1 MLNPYASQL
10 GDLDP
15 LEVIAATPAKL
26 RALMDAIGGERAE
39 QPRAPGKWSAREI
52 VCHLA
57 DCEVGNRTPHPPA
70 CSRRAGGLSLVIP
83 TRPAGVGAMVRRGP
97 KGLSQFNVRQN
108 ATVCIRGEPLS
119 AGSPAGRDFSAAA
132 RNSSQVLAHS
142 RVTLLFF
149 RPRLGEM
156 LQDAGQ
162 PQHGGRA
169 GRVLRPGPRLAI
181 GTTRFCAAQHV

>member
-1 MLNPYASQL
+1 MFLLPGTSSCMQQASRRTFARYSYQARRRWCYGQARSL
-10 GDLDP
+10 GDCPSPTCDKMRRF
-15 LEVIAATPAKL
+15 VS
-26 RALMDAIGGERAE
+26 AE
-39 QPRAPGKWSAREI
+39 NPCRPGRPRDG
-52 VCHLA
+52 
-57 DCEVGNRTPHPPA
+57 
-70 CSRRAGGLSLVIP
+70 
-83 TRPAGVGAMVRRGP
+83 
-97 KGLSQFNVRQN
+97 
-108 ATVCIRGEPLS
+108 
-119 AGSPAGRDFSAAA
+119 DFSAAA

-181 GTTRFCAAQHV
+181 GTTRFCAAQHVFRGEGGPRRQAGPAARGQISPQATDIAINSSKETD

>member
-1 MLNPYASQL
+1 LPIMSPPRLPRSPLAMWPHNALLAEVPPY
-10 GDLDP
+10 
-15 LEVIAATPAKL
+15 
-26 RALMDAIGGERAE
+26 
-39 QPRAPGKWSAREI
+39 
-52 VCHLA
+52 
-57 DCEVGNRTPHPPA
+57 
-70 CSRRAGGLSLVIP
+70 
-83 TRPAGVGAMVRRGP
+83 
-97 KGLSQFNVRQN
+97 SQFARRTT
-108 ATVCIRGEPLS
+108 ALWRPIRGEPLS

-156 LQDAGQ
+156 LQDAAQ

-181 GTTRFCAAQHV
+181 GTTRFCAAQHVFRGEGGPRRQAGPAARGQISPQATDIAINSSKETD